1 MTVCPDIFC
10 SSCEGLGYRSVE
22 AGAGFWWR
30 EVRRACPCGL
40 MAYLRAQAARQE
52 ANGASWEPWEGDY
65 GE

>member
-1 MTVCPDIFC
+1 MTVFHDPFCP
-10 SSCEGLGYRSVE
+10 SCEGVGYWSVGV
-22 AGAGFWWR
+22 GAGLWR
-30 EVRRACPCGL
+30 LEVRRACPCGL